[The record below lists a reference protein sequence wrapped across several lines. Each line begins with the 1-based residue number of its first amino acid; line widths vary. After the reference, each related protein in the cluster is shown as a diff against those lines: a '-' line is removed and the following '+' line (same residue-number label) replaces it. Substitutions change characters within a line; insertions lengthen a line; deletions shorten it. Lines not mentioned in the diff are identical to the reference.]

1 MITDSLRKLAA
12 SLALILVVTAASRLC
27 FAALEMRSVSPQILA
42 TVSFQTEAGSIG
54 RSLAQGKGFSSP
66 YERETGPTAIL
77 PPGYPLIVAAVFK
90 LFGVTSVASFRVL
103 FLLNVLFATLT
114 CIPIFRLGSLLGPG
128 VGPIAAWIWALFPN
142 GILIP
147 FEWLWDSSLSALL
160 VATLLWFTL
169 ELTRSSTLRQW
180 IAYGLLWGL
189 ALMTNPSIAAG
200 LPILLPW
207 AAWRTKDSAVFRR
220 AGLALAIALV
230 CCIPWTLRNY
240 IVFDRFI
247 PLRSGFGFELY
258 IGNNENYAEPRVWP
272 PRVSFE
278 SEQLRY
284 IRLGEVP
291 FMDEERA
298 KAFAFIKANPG
309 IALRL
314 SANRVVDFWVGI
326 PDPIR
331 RLRTEDSASSRFLVG
346 CNLLIPIATL
356 AGLLLLFIR
365 RDPFALPLA
374 AFPLLFPLVYYATH
388 TSLRYRHIIDPVA
401 FLLAAA
407 LFARLLPIQRPTP
420 NSSS

>member
-1 MITDSLRKLAA
+1 MITDSLRKLAS
-12 SLALILVVTAASRLC
+12 SLALILVITAASRLC
-27 FAALEMRSVSPQILA
+27 FAALEMRRVSPQILA
-42 TVSFQTEAGSIG
+42 AVSFQTEAGSIG
-54 RSLAQGKGFSSP
+54 RSLAQGQGFSNP

-77 PPGYPLIVAAVFK
+77 PPVYPLIVAAVFK

-160 VATLLWFTL
+160 VATLLWFTI
-169 ELTRSSTLRQW
+169 ELTPSSTLRQW
-180 IAYGLLWGL
+180 ITYGSLWGL
-189 ALMTNPSIAAG
+189 ALMTNPSIAAA
-200 LPILLPW
+200 LPVLLPW
-207 AAWRTKDSAVFRR
+207 AAWRTRDTAGFRR
-220 AGLALAIALV
+220 AGLALGIALA
-230 CCIPWTLRNY
+230 CCIPWTIRNY
-240 IVFDRFI
+240 IVFHRFF

-272 PRVSFE
+272 PRISFE
-278 SEQLRY
+278 REQLRY

-298 KAFAFIKANPG
+298 KAFAFIKAYPG

-314 SANRVVDFWVGI
+314 CANRVVDFWVGI

-346 CNLLIPIATL
+346 CNLLIPVATL

-374 AFPLLFPLVYYATH
+374 AFPLLFPLVYYITH

-401 FLLAAA
+401 FLLAAVLLA
-407 LFARLLPIQRPTP
+407 QLLRLSRSPRAAEA
-420 NSSS
+420 